1 MSINR
6 LHPLSF
12 RTVFISDVH
21 LGFRGCAAE
30 YLLDFLNSIECD
42 QLYLVGDI
50 FDIWE
55 MSKKGIYWP
64 KAHNDVVKR
73 VFDMA
78 ANGTRVI
85 YIPGNHDEVL
95 REYAGS
101 TFNNVEIKL
110 KAVHETA
117 DGRRFLVLHGDEFDT
132 VVQASRF
139 LAKMGSRMYDWLL
152 QANYYVNA
160 IRRFFGAPYWS
171 LAAHVKHKVKN
182 AVNYIGKFE
191 EAVAYEA
198 RRQNMDGLI
207 CGHIHHAEIA
217 DMDGVLYCNDGDWVE
232 SCTSLIEHTDGR
244 LEILHW
250 TEEQISLKQIDAH
263 AEQVRAA

>member
-1 MSINR
+1 MNIDR
-6 LHPLSF
+6 PHPLSF

-30 YLLDFLNSIECD
+30 YLLDFLDSIECE

-55 MSKKGIYWP
+55 MSKKGIHWP

-73 VFDMA
+73 VFEMA

-101 TFNNVEIKL
+101 NFRNVEIKL

-117 DGRRFLVLHGDEFDT
+117 DGRRILVLHGDEFDT

-139 LAKMGSRMYDWLL
+139 LTSMGNRMYDWLL
-152 QANYYVNA
+152 LANYWVNA
-160 IRRFFGAPYWS
+160 VRRRFGAPHWS
-171 LAAHVKHKVKN
+171 LAAHVKHKVEN
-182 AVNYIGKFE
+182 AVSYIGKFR

-198 RRQNMDGLI
+198 RRQNMDGLV

-217 DMDGVLYCNDGDWVE
+217 DVDGVLYCNNGDWVE
-232 SCTSLIEHTDGR
+232 SYTSLIEHPDGR

-250 TEEQISLKQIDAH
+250 TEERVRRERGNAQV
-263 AEQVRAA
+263 EQMRVA